1 MYSYDPYFINQ
12 DFTQYVDSSLI
23 EPQQEISSYQQTSL
37 GNVSRIVDPDF
48 YDASEYR
55 AGQAFSF
62 SNLRGKKFFEQRL
75 NLRGVVNSS
84 SKVFASITE
93 VGIIG
98 GQVKPFQGAA
108 SMEIKNVVPHD
119 DGIVIVR
126 GIIHWDSDLNYRI
139 SVVVF

>member
-12 DFTQYVDSSLI
+12 DFSQYVDSSLI
-23 EPQQEISSYQQTSL
+23 QPQQEVSSYQQTLS
-37 GNVSRIVDPDF
+37 GNVPRIVDPD
-48 YDASEYR
+48 YYNGSEYR
-55 AGQAFSF
+55 AGQAFNF
-62 SNLRGKKFFEQRL
+62 SNFRGKKFFEQRL
-75 NLRGVVNSS
+75 NLSGIVNSS

-126 GIIHWDSDLNYRI
+126 GMIHWDSDLNYRI